1 MYDNNFTSR
10 GTYFVNNMML
20 NYSISRIIFYTICIY
35 YNSEALKMHV
45 WKLIRSTNSTSS
57 SDFQNND
64 FQKFIFFIYHIVHM
78 YVKENTHILFL
89 FNLNGYRHL
98 STYYQVVLASQVL
111 AVIAAE
117 LITSHKML

>member
-1 MYDNNFTSR
+1 
-10 GTYFVNNMML
+10 
-20 NYSISRIIFYTICIY
+20 
-35 YNSEALKMHV
+35 
-45 WKLIRSTNSTSS
+45 
-57 SDFQNND
+57 
-64 FQKFIFFIYHIVHM
+64 M